1 MPLQW
6 RNQFWQS
13 LEEGAGNRRSECVD
27 SVSIASAQ
35 PLAMEE
41 GKGGLWGRGWGVED
55 WEGGDSGGVGRGVK
69 EREGR
74 ARYIHTRG
82 LANKLI
88 KSRWGGAWKTE
99 FDVEASSLPSA
110 STGSRRRL

>member
-35 PLAMEE
+35 LLAMEE
-41 GKGGLWGRGWGVED
+41 GRGGRWGRGWGVEE
-55 WEGGDSGGVGRGVK
+55 WEGGDSGGVKGGSGRGD
-69 EREGR
+69 RR
-74 ARYIHTRG
+74 A
-82 LANKLI
+82 
-88 KSRWGGAWKTE
+88 GGASQVYTHQ
-99 FDVEASSLPSA
+99 
-110 STGSRRRL
+110 RLGQQTDQIARGRCLENRI